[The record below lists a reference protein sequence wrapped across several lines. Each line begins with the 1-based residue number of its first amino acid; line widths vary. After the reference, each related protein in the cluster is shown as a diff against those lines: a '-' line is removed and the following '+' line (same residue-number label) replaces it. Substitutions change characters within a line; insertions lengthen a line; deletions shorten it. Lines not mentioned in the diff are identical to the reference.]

1 MSTSL
6 QGKIA
11 WITGSSRG
19 IGREIAD
26 HLASLGAHVV
36 VHGSRP
42 ESSNAFGEAQ
52 SLDAVAAAIASERG
66 VEALAVCG
74 DLTDAAVVDD
84 LVDQIHA
91 RFGRIDILVNCAG
104 GDIGAQGATAPNA
117 GKPAGN
123 DPVNIPLADLYAI
136 LDRNLMTC
144 ILACRAVAPE
154 MMARRSGNIV
164 TIGSIAGLAGGMG
177 SATYRTAKAAA
188 HEYTRCL
195 ADMLRPY
202 DVRVN
207 VVAPGDVVT
216 GRFVAS
222 RPTDEAMMVT
232 GGTQERYG
240 RPIEIARVV
249 AFLASDDASYI
260 TGQVLRVD
268 GGRQNFPA

>member
-1 MSTSL
+1 MEQPF
-6 QGKIA
+6 QGQVV
-11 WITGSSRG
+11 WVTGSSRG

-26 HLASLGAHVV
+26 HFASLGAAVV

-42 ESSNAFGEAQ
+42 ESSRAFGEAE
-52 SLDAVAAAIASERG
+52 SLDAVAETIARDHG
-66 VEALAVCG
+66 GEALAVCG
-74 DLTDAAVVDD
+74 DLTDATVVDQ
-84 LVDQIHA
+84 LVGQIHA
-91 RFGRIDILVNCAG
+91 RFGQIDILVNCAG
-104 GDIGAQGATAPNA
+104 GDIGAAGATAPNA

-123 DPVNIPLADLYAI
+123 DPVNIPLPDLHAI

-154 MMARRSGNIV
+154 MMARRSGSIV
-164 TIGSIAGLAGGMG
+164 TVGSIAGLAGGAG
-177 SATYRTAKAAA
+177 SAIYRTAKAAA

-232 GGTQERYG
+232 GGTQKRYG
-240 RPIEIARVV
+240 RPNEIASVV

-268 GGRQNFPA
+268 GGLQIWPA

>member
-1 MSTSL
+1 MMKPL
-6 QGKIA
+6 HDKVV
-11 WITGSSRG
+11 WVTGSSRG
-19 IGREIAD
+19 IGLGIAD
-26 HLASLGAHVV
+26 HLASVGATMV

-42 ESSNAFGEAQ
+42 ESSRAFGEAD
-52 SLDAVAAAIASERG
+52 SLDAVAEAIARKHG
-66 VEALAVCG
+66 VEVLAVCG
-74 DLTDAAVVDD
+74 DLTDSTVVND
-84 LVDQIHA
+84 LVEQIHQ

-104 GDIGAQGATAPNA
+104 GDIGAAGATAPNA

-123 DPVNIPLADLYAI
+123 DPVNIPLADLHTI

-164 TIGSIAGLAGGMG
+164 TIGSIAGLAGGTG
-177 SATYRTAKAAA
+177 SAIYRTAKAAA

-232 GGTQERYG
+232 SGTQKRYG
-240 RPIEIARVV
+240 RPIEIAKVV
-249 AFLASDDASYI
+249 AFLVSDDASYI
-260 TGQVLRVD
+260 TGQVIRVD
-268 GGRQNFPA
+268 GGLQNFPA

>member
-1 MSTSL
+1 MEQPF
-6 QGKIA
+6 QGKVV
-11 WITGSSRG
+11 WVTGSSRG

-26 HLASLGAHVV
+26 HFASLGATVV

-42 ESSNAFGEAQ
+42 ESSRAFGEAE
-52 SLDAVAAAIASERG
+52 SLGAVAETIARDHGGET
-66 VEALAVCG
+66 LAVCG
-74 DLTDAAVVDD
+74 DLTNATVVDA
-84 LVDQIHA
+84 LVSQIHE

-104 GDIGAQGATAPNA
+104 GDIGAAGATAPNA
-117 GKPAGN
+117 GKPTGN
-123 DPVNIPLADLYAI
+123 DPVNIPLADLHAI
-136 LDRNLMTC
+136 MARNLMTC

-164 TIGSIAGLAGGMG
+164 TVGSIAGLAGGAG
-177 SATYRTAKAAA
+177 SAIYRTAKAAA

-222 RPTDEAMMVT
+222 RPTEEAMMVT
-232 GGTQERYG
+232 TGTQKRYG
-240 RPIEIARVV
+240 RPSEIAAVV

-268 GGRQNFPA
+268 GGLQIWPA